1 MERGLKRGGGENS
14 SLHQYIRERCAN
26 KMHDNMYRKNMIHG
40 GIECSQE
47 NRLKD
52 IKTIARDSC
61 PSNSAKVSS
70 ITNSSILSTALF

>member
-14 SLHQYIRERCAN
+14 SLHSISEKDVQKKCTITCT
-26 KMHDNMYRKNMIHG
+26 DKNMIHSD
-40 GIECSQE
+40 IECSQE

-61 PSNSAKVSS
+61 PSNSAKVSN

>member
-1 MERGLKRGGGENS
+1 MERGLKRGGGEIS
-14 SLHQYIRERCAN
+14 SLHQYIRERCAT
-26 KMHDNMYRKNMIHG
+26 KCTITCTDKNMIHG

-52 IKTIARDSC
+52 IKTIARDIC

-70 ITNSSILSTALF
+70 ILSTALF

>member
-1 MERGLKRGGGENS
+1 
-14 SLHQYIRERCAN
+14 
-26 KMHDNMYRKNMIHG
+26 MIHG

-70 ITNSSILSTALF
+70 ITNSSILSTALFEGKHTKQKISLNCSFMPR